1 MFKFNN
7 KNTKTTSLT
16 YFTLFLVFLL
26 LNLNKHINVSWTN
39 IYIYIYIFIKQKLFL
54 TTFNRFYNYVASI
67 DLLLFSNQIA
77 NIGCVAYGMNFSFT
91 KVSIVISNTL
101 ESISYYSYI
110 DPQLN
115 SNSGMST

>member
-26 LNLNKHINVSWTN
+26 LTLNKHINVSWTN
-39 IYIYIYIFIKQKLFL
+39 IYIYIFIKQKLFL

-77 NIGCVAYGMNFSFT
+77 NIGCVAYGMNFSIT